1 VLPKAWGLL
10 VKSFH
15 TVRAVTGAFQ
25 SYADVGRMNEPQLD
39 EFLADCP
46 LQEWQKKELKNAHDK
61 NKYYQGAIF
70 WHRLGEA
77 RAAAREAALYLRTN
91 GIFIPPGMK
100 KKFEKTEDLAWDAL
114 SEHETYNPQ
123 NDFRPIAMER
133 RERLGKEGEA
143 LLKSL
148 EDDAHKRLWI
158 STYPED

>member
-70 WHRLGEA
+70 
-77 RAAAREAALYLRTN
+77 
-91 GIFIPPGMK
+91 GIAWAKHEPPRGGQHYIYAQME
-100 KKFEKTEDLAWDAL
+100 FLSHLA
-114 SEHETYNPQ
+114 
-123 NDFRPIAMER
+123 
-133 RERLGKEGEA
+133 
-143 LLKSL
+143 
-148 EDDAHKRLWI
+148 
-158 STYPED
+158 